1 MAIKKNID
9 SKQSLNNTK
18 NDFSIA
24 DLDGL
29 SENNITAPEK
39 EKIQLAQALDQESLN
54 NIQSDASID
63 LIPPD
68 EINANN
74 VGIPQ
79 EEINVE
85 SVDNITEE
93 LGSESISPELFAGDS
108 NDGIPQQETNNES
121 PIAEESNIT
130 GPVEEIPEGS
140 PALGTANLDQS
151 ISDINNIEFA
161 PEESDFLGAPNEDND
176 LSVTTEITADNN
188 IEELAPEEVVLES
201 NPSEGLSDVENVVQ
215 DNNEELTPEISET
228 AGIPLEEVG
237 EEQAFN
243 QTITTDEQD
252 IPPILSEIAGAPEL
266 ELSDSNEIEV
276 TENIIAP
283 TESFA
288 EGNPLL
294 ADTEE
299 SIFNQEDSIVEIAEI
314 GPEQSEILG
323 QPVQTL
329 EEIDTE
335 SDIQLAE
342 IAPEQSDPEGIPQ
355 EEDIEI
361 ADSFEVADVEQLAPQ
376 EGNVQDYI
384 ETVFEEKLSEGIK
397 KGLSSEEAAVAA
409 IEAGREAV
417 KESASTPEEISEFA
431 ENFNQNIIEDINNK
445 IEKIENDIQQIKE
458 KSINDKIT
466 EVAEAAEETVPQE
479 ETTEI
484 AQAAE
489 ETVPQEETAE
499 VETEVAQTDIFSQ
512 DTNEQFEDQ
521 VLDSIISDTVVS
533 SDESIDQIETLSS
546 LSEDIE
552 DVEVTETDQV
562 SDEEIEEISDEVEE
576 EEIETQ
582 VASVDNLLLSNTNN
596 LNSENVEGLNLTSS
610 LTGTSSLLINAGSS
624 GSNILAGVSSLGST
638 IILSAAASI
647 GTETLGS
654 VEFLS
659 GLGLENITSLD
670 TVSLEETAIEEGE
683 VIFNEPIVDFDGDG
697 IGDNVDTDD
706 DNDGTLDTDD
716 VFPFDSSESSDF
728 DSDGTGDNAD
738 TDDDG
743 DGVLDVNDEFPFD
756 ADNGVIY
763 PTTGDDVLIGG
774 TGDTEFSYDFNSNVI
789 GGSDTLSD
797 QGTTSD
803 DRIFFNNIDNN
814 HTIFLTDTDNGNI
827 RVETFDETSG
837 IPNSINNITTPISDG
852 ELGIE
857 DSYFGRGSN
866 SDTYEGT
873 DVFSVQDIQ
882 NIAGSG
888 SIAYGVKVG
897 SSGAD
902 TANVNNISL
911 SDYDV
916 YSSFDNNP
924 YSGRELSGTILFTKA
939 GSDTVYTS
947 SEQVTYAHLG
957 NDFDRVDMI
966 NEGAS
971 LASSGSFFDGGD
983 DDDTITGTTSADH
996 FGFNESDYT
1005 DAQKSANSAFLTEQG
1020 TTANISSVDDFYFRN
1035 FETIDAWE
1043 GDDTFFFGGDPGNNI
1058 YALGYFGSD
1067 TYNFNY
1073 ALTSNIDASAEQGDD
1088 IFNINVSPDTG
1099 SLTLSGSSGAD
1110 TYNFNTDITS
1120 NITANAGQDDDTFNF
1135 NSSITGSVSINSG
1148 LGFDEFSFSSL
1159 NSSTGLTI
1167 DDFETGSDT
1176 FEFGSSAFS
1185 GITGHVLVY
1194 GTVNGT
1200 EFMPDATSID
1210 DAGGFA
1216 FDNTDTAQPDLLSI
1230 DNDYW
1235 YYDVNDGSL
1244 YYDQNSDQF
1253 IDDAVKIATVTNDGS
1268 TLTAQ
1273 STIKSSDITY
1283 LDETDTPTV

>member
-479 ETTEI
+479 ET
-484 AQAAE
+484 
-489 ETVPQEETAE
+489 
-499 VETEVAQTDIFSQ
+499 
-512 DTNEQFEDQ
+512 
-521 VLDSIISDTVVS
+521 
-533 SDESIDQIETLSS
+533 
-546 LSEDIE
+546 
-552 DVEVTETDQV
+552 
-562 SDEEIEEISDEVEE
+562 
-576 EEIETQ
+576 
-582 VASVDNLLLSNTNN
+582 
-596 LNSENVEGLNLTSS
+596 
-610 LTGTSSLLINAGSS
+610 
-624 GSNILAGVSSLGST
+624 
-638 IILSAAASI
+638 
-647 GTETLGS
+647 
-654 VEFLS
+654 
-659 GLGLENITSLD
+659 
-670 TVSLEETAIEEGE
+670 
-683 VIFNEPIVDFDGDG
+683 
-697 IGDNVDTDD
+697 
-706 DNDGTLDTDD
+706 
-716 VFPFDSSESSDF
+716 
-728 DSDGTGDNAD
+728 
-738 TDDDG
+738 
-743 DGVLDVNDEFPFD
+743 
-756 ADNGVIY
+756 
-763 PTTGDDVLIGG
+763 
-774 TGDTEFSYDFNSNVI
+774 
-789 GGSDTLSD
+789 
-797 QGTTSD
+797 
-803 DRIFFNNIDNN
+803 
-814 HTIFLTDTDNGNI
+814 
-827 RVETFDETSG
+827 
-837 IPNSINNITTPISDG
+837 
-852 ELGIE
+852 
-857 DSYFGRGSN
+857 
-866 SDTYEGT
+866 
-873 DVFSVQDIQ
+873 
-882 NIAGSG
+882 
-888 SIAYGVKVG
+888 
-897 SSGAD
+897 
-902 TANVNNISL
+902 
-911 SDYDV
+911 
-916 YSSFDNNP
+916 
-924 YSGRELSGTILFTKA
+924 
-939 GSDTVYTS
+939 
-947 SEQVTYAHLG
+947 
-957 NDFDRVDMI
+957 
-966 NEGAS
+966 
-971 LASSGSFFDGGD
+971 
-983 DDDTITGTTSADH
+983 
-996 FGFNESDYT
+996 
-1005 DAQKSANSAFLTEQG
+1005 
-1020 TTANISSVDDFYFRN
+1020 
-1035 FETIDAWE
+1035 
-1043 GDDTFFFGGDPGNNI
+1043 
-1058 YALGYFGSD
+1058 
-1067 TYNFNY
+1067 
-1073 ALTSNIDASAEQGDD
+1073 
-1088 IFNINVSPDTG
+1088 
-1099 SLTLSGSSGAD
+1099 
-1110 TYNFNTDITS
+1110 
-1120 NITANAGQDDDTFNF
+1120 
-1135 NSSITGSVSINSG
+1135 
-1148 LGFDEFSFSSL
+1148 
-1159 NSSTGLTI
+1159 
-1167 DDFETGSDT
+1167 
-1176 FEFGSSAFS
+1176 
-1185 GITGHVLVY
+1185 
-1194 GTVNGT
+1194 
-1200 EFMPDATSID
+1200 
-1210 DAGGFA
+1210 
-1216 FDNTDTAQPDLLSI
+1216 
-1230 DNDYW
+1230 
-1235 YYDVNDGSL
+1235 
-1244 YYDQNSDQF
+1244 
-1253 IDDAVKIATVTNDGS
+1253 
-1268 TLTAQ
+1268 
-1273 STIKSSDITY
+1273 
-1283 LDETDTPTV
+1283 

>member
-1 MAIKKNID
+1 M
-9 SKQSLNNTK
+9 
-18 NDFSIA
+18 
-24 DLDGL
+24 
-29 SENNITAPEK
+29 
-39 EKIQLAQALDQESLN
+39 
-54 NIQSDASID
+54 
-63 LIPPD
+63 
-68 EINANN
+68 
-74 VGIPQ
+74 
-79 EEINVE
+79 
-85 SVDNITEE
+85 
-93 LGSESISPELFAGDS
+93 
-108 NDGIPQQETNNES
+108 
-121 PIAEESNIT
+121 
-130 GPVEEIPEGS
+130 
-140 PALGTANLDQS
+140 
-151 ISDINNIEFA
+151 
-161 PEESDFLGAPNEDND
+161 
-176 LSVTTEITADNN
+176 
-188 IEELAPEEVVLES
+188 
-201 NPSEGLSDVENVVQ
+201 
-215 DNNEELTPEISET
+215 
-228 AGIPLEEVG
+228 
-237 EEQAFN
+237 
-243 QTITTDEQD
+243 
-252 IPPILSEIAGAPEL
+252 
-266 ELSDSNEIEV
+266 
-276 TENIIAP
+276 
-283 TESFA
+283 
-288 EGNPLL
+288 
-294 ADTEE
+294 
-299 SIFNQEDSIVEIAEI
+299 
-314 GPEQSEILG
+314 
-323 QPVQTL
+323 
-329 EEIDTE
+329 
-335 SDIQLAE
+335 
-342 IAPEQSDPEGIPQ
+342 
-355 EEDIEI
+355 
-361 ADSFEVADVEQLAPQ
+361 
-376 EGNVQDYI
+376 
-384 ETVFEEKLSEGIK
+384 
-397 KGLSSEEAAVAA
+397 
-409 IEAGREAV
+409 
-417 KESASTPEEISEFA
+417 
-431 ENFNQNIIEDINNK
+431 
-445 IEKIENDIQQIKE
+445 
-458 KSINDKIT
+458 
-466 EVAEAAEETVPQE
+466 
-479 ETTEI
+479 
-484 AQAAE
+484 
-489 ETVPQEETAE
+489 
-499 VETEVAQTDIFSQ
+499 
-512 DTNEQFEDQ
+512 
-521 VLDSIISDTVVS
+521 
-533 SDESIDQIETLSS
+533 
-546 LSEDIE
+546 
-552 DVEVTETDQV
+552 
-562 SDEEIEEISDEVEE
+562 
-576 EEIETQ
+576 
-582 VASVDNLLLSNTNN
+582 
-596 LNSENVEGLNLTSS
+596 
-610 LTGTSSLLINAGSS
+610 
-624 GSNILAGVSSLGST
+624 
-638 IILSAAASI
+638 
-647 GTETLGS
+647 
-654 VEFLS
+654 
-659 GLGLENITSLD
+659 
-670 TVSLEETAIEEGE
+670 
-683 VIFNEPIVDFDGDG
+683 
-697 IGDNVDTDD
+697 
-706 DNDGTLDTDD
+706 
-716 VFPFDSSESSDF
+716 
-728 DSDGTGDNAD
+728 
-738 TDDDG
+738 
-743 DGVLDVNDEFPFD
+743 LDVNDEFPFD

-957 NDFDRVDMI
+957 NDFDKVDMI

-983 DDDTITGTTSADH
+983 DYDTITGTTSADH

-1020 TTANISSVDDFYFRN
+1020 STANISSVDDFYFRN

-1058 YALGYFGSD
+1058 SALGYFGSD